1 MDSMIKEK
9 EPTYRIV
16 KRWANSAIKYKIMC
30 INVPKQEAIDYVN
43 MMTLKNKNPKI
54 SYVMSEDWQ

>member
-1 MDSMIKEK
+1 MM
-9 EPTYRIV
+9 TYRIV
-16 KRWANSAIKYKIMC
+16 KRWENTAIKYQIMR

-43 MMTLKNKNPKI
+43 MMTAKNKNPKM

>member
-1 MDSMIKEK
+1 MNSKIKEK

-16 KRWANSAIKYKIMC
+16 KRWANTAIEYKIMR

-43 MMTLKNKNPKI
+43 TMTLKNKNPKM